1 MQESPIDL
9 QPEYLQTVFNAVG
22 ESLEGR
28 RDELNRLDEF
38 NHDHGDHM
46 VEVFHLAAQ
55 AAGDGELNALA
66 ESMKRA
72 SALLSARVENGSA
85 QVYARGLS
93 LLGEQF
99 RQRQIE
105 LDDLLLVVQQ
115 YMSDQKGEEQDESGR
130 SSEVSKALLN
140 ALAEWE
146 KLEDSQADGAAGK
159 AGGLDMGYLFGV
171 GMAYLQAKQKG
182 GDRLDVLS
190 ETVVSAS
197 PLGKL
202 PHRHASG
209 VIAVRALLEALKG

>member
-1 MQESPIDL
+1 MQESPIEL
-9 QPEYLQTVFNAVG
+9 QPEYLQTIFNAVG

-115 YMSDQKGEEQDESGR
+115 YLSDQKGEEQGVSGR

-146 KLEDSQADGAAGK
+146 KLEDSQAEGAAGK

-202 PHRHASG
+202 PHRHISG